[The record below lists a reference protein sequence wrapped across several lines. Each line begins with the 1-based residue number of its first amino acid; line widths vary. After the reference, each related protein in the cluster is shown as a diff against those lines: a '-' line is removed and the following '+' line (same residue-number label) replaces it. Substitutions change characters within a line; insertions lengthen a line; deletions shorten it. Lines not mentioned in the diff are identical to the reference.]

1 MQISKKCR
9 NFAAGNAADM
19 LRTHH
24 ISPFS
29 FRPLILAGALLLL
42 CLSSCTSIREAQ
54 DVVST
59 ADSLRSEGVLFD
71 DSAKLASAVSA
82 LEPLRLIYPTAYA
95 HANYYYGRLLREAGN
110 QPEAMLAFLR
120 VVHSRTKDHE
130 IIARSWSNIANMCR
144 LAADHELAYEIYK
157 RSAEEFLKANDS
169 IAYYYAINNYAYE
182 CAEMRKKTIAFE
194 SLRIIEE
201 QCIDSNVMARVL
213 ETKAEACLKS
223 NEYDSVLF
231 FINHTYPPF
240 SRETSNLL
248 LRAQAFSYL
257 EEKDSALFYARQVIN
272 GASSWFEK
280 NNAYY
285 ILANFDDSSS
295 KSDVLQV
302 AADRSDIQKLIEI
315 RQGQLSQA
323 TQLLEQDLTRK
334 PNLTWLWT
342 FLVTLCIIAT
352 STSIYIRKKKA
363 KRQLISQQVEALQQ
377 TRDSLSAQT
386 RQIENEQKLRQEKM
400 LAEIEL
406 FCNSITEE
414 NMKKELCWI
423 DFTQMCTIVNQRMF
437 GLVDKLKARGITS
450 MTEIRICVLLALDR
464 FNAKQMAN
472 VVPCTYDSFKTTKS
486 LIVKKLNVSRENIHS
501 YLINLAVGG

>member
-1 MQISKKCR
+1 MVKHMALILALACLFCSCSQVEDARHIVAEADSLR
-9 NFAAGNAADM
+9 NAGQS
-19 LRTHH
+19 L
-24 ISPFS
+24 SPFS
-29 FRPLILAGALLLL
+29 FH
-42 CLSSCTSIREAQ
+42 LSPSQS
-54 DVVST
+54 
-59 ADSLRSEGVLFD
+59 
-71 DSAKLASAVSA
+71 DSATIASAVSA

-120 VVHSRTKDHE
+120 VIHSRTQDH
-130 IIARSWSNIANMCR
+130 IIKGRSWSNIANMCR

-194 SLRIIEE
+194 SLKIIEE

-257 EEKDSALFYARQVIN
+257 EEKDSALFYALQVIN

-295 KSDVLQV
+295 KSDVLQL
-302 AADRSDIQKLIEI
+302 AADRSDVQKLIEI

-323 TQLLEQDLTRK
+323 TQLLEQDLSRK
-334 PNLTWLWT
+334 PDLSW
-342 FLVTLCIIAT
+342 FYAILVTLLLIGIGITAYVNRKRRQHRLLSQQMNDIQQRKLEEIEKYCGYLQNCTNLEQELSWTNYDRMCEIINRNM
-352 STSIYIRKKKA
+352 Y
-363 KRQLISQQVEALQQ
+363 QLILSLQSYDNL
-377 TRDSLSAQT
+377 TEGDIRLCVLVLIDLSYA
-386 RQIENEQKLRQEKM
+386 NMASMLKLSKKSISKLKSIAAHKLNTNMKNLREK
-400 LAEIEL
+400 LLEIA
-406 FCNSITEE
+406 CNS
-414 NMKKELCWI
+414 
-423 DFTQMCTIVNQRMF
+423 V
-437 GLVDKLKARGITS
+437 
-450 MTEIRICVLLALDR
+450 
-464 FNAKQMAN
+464 AK
-472 VVPCTYDSFKTTKS
+472 
-486 LIVKKLNVSRENIHS
+486 
-501 YLINLAVGG
+501 

>member
-1 MQISKKCR
+1 MPRIS
-9 NFAAGNAADM
+9 
-19 LRTHH
+19 H
-24 ISPFS
+24 ISPLS

-42 CLSSCTSIREAQ
+42 CLSSCSRVQSIREARTI
-54 DVVST
+54 VAE
-59 ADSLRSEGVLFD
+59 ADSLRNAGQSLSPSAFHFSPSKS
-71 DSAKLASAVSA
+71 DSTTIASAVSA

-110 QPEAMLAFLR
+110 HPEAMLAFLR
-120 VVHSRTKDHE
+120 VVHSRTKDH
-130 IIARSWSNIANMCR
+130 IIKGRSWSNIANMCR
-144 LAADHELAYEIYK
+144 LAAEHGLAYDINEK
-157 RSAEEFLKANDS
+157 SSEEFLLSDDS
-169 IAYYYAINNYAYE
+169 LMYFYALNN
-182 CAEMRKKTIAFE
+182 RAFDLAAD
-194 SLRIIEE
+194 SLKDRAIDLTNYIERI
-201 QCIDSNVMARVL
+201 CTDSNVL
-213 ETKAEACLKS
+213 TKIWETRAEAYK
-223 NEYDSVLF
+223 NAKMYDSVIYCVRELQ
-231 FINHTYPPF
+231 
-240 SRETSNLL
+240 SRGNDEPTGYMLL
-248 LRAQAFSYL
+248 AQAYNSL
-257 EEKDSALFYARQVIN
+257 GQDDSAVYYAHKTIEKSDFY
-272 GASSWFEK
+272 GDK
-280 NNAYY
+280 YNALY
-285 ILANFDDSSS
+285 ILTH
-295 KSDVLQV
+295 SDTTLTKQEILTMTSER
-302 AADRSDIQKLIEI
+302 ADISMQDFTPDREKLAI
-315 RQGQLSQA
+315 A
-323 TQLLEQDLTRK
+323 VDLLEQDLSRK

-342 FLVTLCIIAT
+342 LLVTLCIIAT

-363 KRQLISQQVEALQQ
+363 KHQLISQQVEALQQ

-400 LAEIEL
+400 LVEIEL

-501 YLINLAVGG
+501 YLIKLAVGG

>member
-1 MQISKKCR
+1 MP
-9 NFAAGNAADM
+9 
-19 LRTHH
+19 RTPH
-24 ISPFS
+24 ISPLS
-29 FRPLILAGALLLL
+29 LRPLIFAGALLLL
-42 CLSSCTSIREAQ
+42 CLSSCSRVQSIYEARTI
-54 DVVST
+54 VAE
-59 ADSLRSEGVLFD
+59 ADSLRNAGQSLSPFTFHLSPSKS
-71 DSAKLASAVSA
+71 DSTTIASAVSA

-110 QPEAMLAFLR
+110 HPEAMLAFLR
-120 VVHSRTKDHE
+120 VVHSRTKDHA
-130 IIARSWSNIANMCR
+130 IKGRSYCNIGIMCG
-144 LAADHELAYEIYK
+144 LATEHELAYDMYE
-157 RSAEEFLKANDS
+157 RSAEEFLKAQDS
-169 IAYYYAINNYAYE
+169 IAYYYALIDMAFALAEQKRKDEAVSMTNKIEAECRDYYVLTKIWETRADAYIQ
-182 CAEMRKKTIAFE
+182 AQM
-194 SLRIIEE
+194 
-201 QCIDSNVMARVL
+201 
-213 ETKAEACLKS
+213 
-223 NEYDSVLF
+223 YDSAIYCVRQLQ
-231 FINHTYPPF
+231 
-240 SRETSNLL
+240 SRGNQEPTGFLYA
-248 LRAQAFSYL
+248 AQAYNNL
-257 EEKDSALFYARQVIN
+257 GVRDSALYYANRVLQLSDFYGDR
-272 GASSWFEK
+272 F
-280 NNAYY
+280 NALY
-285 ILANFDDSSS
+285 ILTHNDSTINTEEILRMT
-295 KSDVLQV
+295 SD
-302 AADRSDIQKLIEI
+302 RTDIQMDYTEV
-315 RQGQLSQA
+315 RADLSHA
-323 TQLLEQDLTRK
+323 IQLLEQDLSRK
-334 PNLTWLWT
+334 PNLTWLWAT
-342 FLVTLCIIAT
+342 LATLCIIAT

-363 KRQLISQQVEALQQ
+363 KHQLISQQVEALQQ

>member
-1 MQISKKCR
+1 MSGHIHIARSSPH
-9 NFAAGNAADM
+9 FAT
-19 LRTHH
+19 L
-24 ISPFS
+24 
-29 FRPLILAGALLLL
+29 LLAVALL
-42 CLSSCTSIREAQ
+42 CLCASCSRVQSIREARTI
-54 DVVST
+54 VAE
-59 ADSLRSEGVLFD
+59 ADSLRSAGQSLSPSAFHLSPSQS
-71 DSAKLASAVSA
+71 DSTTIASAVSA

-110 QPEAMLAFLR
+110 HPEAMLAFLR
-120 VVHSRTKDHE
+120 VVHSRTQDHV
-130 IIARSWSNIANMCR
+130 IKGRSWSNIANMCR
-144 LAADHELAYEIYK
+144 LAADHSIAYEIYEK
-157 RSAEEFLKANDS
+157 AAEEFLLGNDS
-169 IAYYYAINNYAYE
+169 LNYFYVTNGKAYE
-182 CAEMRKKTIAFE
+182 LAEEKRYLESIAITDEIE
-194 SLRIIEE
+194 S
-201 QCIDSNVMARVL
+201 QCTYDVIL
-213 ETKAEACLKS
+213 TKIWETRADAYIQAEK
-223 NEYDSVLF
+223 YDSAIYCVRQLHSKGYNEPTGLLF
-231 FINHTYPPF
+231 
-240 SRETSNLL
+240 L
-248 LRAQAFSYL
+248 AQAYDNLGIS
-257 EEKDSALFYARQVIN
+257 DSALYYARLVMEQ
-272 GASSWFEK
+272 SSYHGDK
-280 NNAYY
+280 YNVLY
-285 ILANFDDSSS
+285 ILSHHDSTLSSNEILTLTSEREDLRFDEYEPEMIM
-295 KSDVLQV
+295 LT
-302 AADRSDIQKLIEI
+302 
-315 RQGQLSQA
+315 QA
-323 TQLLEQDLTRK
+323 VQLLQQDLSRK
-334 PNLTWLWT
+334 PNLTWLWAT
-342 FLVTLCIIAT
+342 LATLCIIAT

>member
-1 MQISKKCR
+1 
-9 NFAAGNAADM
+9 M

-24 ISPFS
+24 ISPLS
-29 FRPLILAGALLLL
+29 LRPLILAGALLLL

-110 QPEAMLAFLR
+110 HPEAMLAFLR

-144 LAADHELAYEIYK
+144 LAADHEMACQILDYAAK
-157 RSAEEFLKANDS
+157 EFLLNNDTLLYYYSLNDKAVDLAINRNFVEACELTDIIEKNCS
-169 IAYYYAINNYAYE
+169 YLQLVLKIWETRAIAYLY
-182 CAEMRKKTIAFE
+182 KG
-194 SLRIIEE
+194 
-201 QCIDSNVMARVL
+201 
-213 ETKAEACLKS
+213 
-223 NEYDSVLF
+223 EYDSTLF
-231 FINHTYPPF
+231 CVSQLHAQGYKEASSFI
-240 SRETSNLL
+240 LK
-248 LRAQAFSYL
+248 AQAYSFL
-257 EEKDSALFYARQVIN
+257 GEKDSAVFYAQEALTKTN
-272 GASSWFEK
+272 SLFDT

-285 ILANFDDSSS
+285 ILANDNDQNN
-295 KSDVLQV
+295 KEDVLKISGDR
-302 AADRSDIQKLIEI
+302 ADVQKLIEI
-315 RQGQLSQA
+315 RQGELSKA
-323 TQLLEQDLTRK
+323 VQLLEQDLSRK
-334 PNLTWLWT
+334 PNLTWLWAT
-342 FLVTLCIIAT
+342 LATLCIIAT
-352 STSIYIRKKKA
+352 STSSYVRKKKA
-363 KRQLISQQVEALQQ
+363 KHQLISQQVEALQQ

-437 GLVDKLKARGITS
+437 GLVDKLKAQGITS

-501 YLINLAVGG
+501 YLINLAVGS

>member
-1 MQISKKCR
+1 
-9 NFAAGNAADM
+9 M
-19 LRTHH
+19 LRISH

-42 CLSSCTSIREAQ
+42 CLSSCSRVQSIRDARTIVAE
-54 DVVST
+54 
-59 ADSLRSEGVLFD
+59 ADSLRNASQSLSPFTFHLSPSKS
-71 DSAKLASAVSA
+71 DSTTIASAVSA
-82 LEPLRLIYPTAYA
+82 LEHVRLIYPTAYA

-110 QPEAMLAFLR
+110 HPEAMLAFLR
-120 VVHSRTKDHE
+120 VVHSRTKDH
-130 IIARSWSNIANMCR
+130 IIKGRSWSNIANMCR
-144 LAADHELAYEIYK
+144 LAADHKMAYDIYV
-157 RSAEEFLKANDS
+157 RSAEEFLKAKDTTT
-169 IAYYYAINNYAYE
+169 YYYALNNMAYE
-182 CAEMRKKTIAFE
+182 MAEQKRKDEAVSITNQ
-194 SLRIIEE
+194 IEAE
-201 QCIDSNVMARVL
+201 CRDYYVL
-213 ETKAEACLKS
+213 TKIWETRADAYIQAEK
-223 NEYDSVLF
+223 YDSAIYCVRQLHSKGYNEPTGLLF
-231 FINHTYPPF
+231 
-240 SRETSNLL
+240 L
-248 LRAQAFSYL
+248 AQAYDNLGIS
-257 EEKDSALFYARQVIN
+257 DSALYYARLVMEQ
-272 GASSWFEK
+272 SSYHGDK
-280 NNAYY
+280 YNVLY
-285 ILANFDDSSS
+285 ILSHHDSTLSSNEILTLTSEREDLRFDEYEPEMIM
-295 KSDVLQV
+295 LT
-302 AADRSDIQKLIEI
+302 
-315 RQGQLSQA
+315 QA
-323 TQLLEQDLTRK
+323 VQLLQQNLIRK
-334 PNLTWLWT
+334 PDLKWLLAV
-342 FLVTLCIIAT
+342 LVTLAVIGLT
-352 STSIYIRKKKA
+352 LSMYIKRKRRKH
-363 KRQLISQQVEALQQ
+363 QLISQQVEALQQ